1 MLGLGPILI
10 AAIFLLAML
19 GALYVLQTY
28 VTVALWLFLAI
39 IIAVFYVA
47 YLLYH
52 QMGIKAKGR

>member
-1 MLGLGPILI
+1 MLGLRPILI
-10 AAIFLLAML
+10 AAMFLLGML

-28 VTVALWLFLAI
+28 VTVALWLFLGSVI
-39 IIAVFYVA
+39 GIFYVA